1 MRIPI
6 ARNQSRRARI
16 MDDLNKDQLEA
27 EITRFGTEIF
37 NFSDQNPAS
46 ILTKEFYHSW
56 LLDWSMKNP
65 KLKVQLFRF
74 IDVLPTLKNST
85 EVVTQAREYFSSI
98 SEALPKTIRA
108 GLFASSNKIGASVAA
123 PLIRNQV
130 EAVANQFIAGE
141 NVESASK
148 KLLKLHEDG
157 YASICCFLGDA
168 VVSKEESL
176 EYVGKYKKLIS
187 NLTTTLNADPT
198 SWKNNHPNFAARSR
212 VHVSVKLS
220 TLYSQI
226 RPLNHDRTV
235 KILSERFS
243 EIASVAKQNDAFLFI
258 DMEEAGFISP
268 TLETLQTVL
277 SQDEFKHWD
286 GLGIVLQA
294 YAKRT
299 EADMRSLIEFVKK
312 RETPIS
318 IRLVKGAYWDSE
330 TLVAEQHGWKNPL
343 FENKSSSDF
352 IFESLSKL
360 LLDNCDLVYP
370 AFGSHN
376 IRSLS
381 AAVAY
386 ANLADIPKSKY
397 ELQFLYGMAQ
407 PIKEAFKQKGFL
419 VRDYVPIGELI
430 PGMGYLVRRLLEN
443 TSNEGFL
450 RQKFHENES
459 PETLL
464 APPVYADTP
473 RDFNPSENSPSLKF
487 SSSPMRDY
495 SIEENRLRIAEEL
508 SKQREEFKN
517 KAITVCPIIG
527 HTLVK
532 KGEPFSRTSPNDLN
546 LEITRGFL
554 ASKDCIEDIF
564 KLFEKGSASWS
575 SLKFVERAELLFR
588 VAKNLDA
595 RREEFI
601 ATLCIETGKTVEE
614 SDGEV
619 TEAIDFLNYYGIQAI
634 SLANEDPLI
643 SFPGELNT
651 LHWEARGHTLV
662 IGPWNFPLAI
672 PCGMFASA
680 LVTGNCC
687 ILKPAEQASLI
698 SFKLYKLFIESG
710 LPKNISAFLPGRG
723 EVVGSSLVEDHR
735 IATIAFTGSRDVGL
749 SIIRKAANTSE
760 NQVHVKKVV
769 AEMGGKNSII
779 VDSNCDLDE
788 AVDGVLRSAFGFQG
802 QKCSACSKVIVVGK
816 DKYQEFASR
825 IKEAMASM
833 PLGPSWFPQNYAG
846 PVIDEEQKERINRI
860 IDVGKQTATVL
871 LEHPADSE
879 ELQNGHFLR
888 PIIFVDVSKDDPLV
902 NTEIFGPVL
911 VLTTVD
917 TFSEAIGSANDS
929 EYGLTGAIFSRSP
942 KNIELAKKKLQ
953 VGNLYINK
961 KCTGALVGRQPFG
974 GAKMSGIGTKAGGPD
989 YLKQFL
995 NQKCCS
1001 ENTMRRG
1008 FVPT

>member
-1 MRIPI
+1 
-6 ARNQSRRARI
+6 
-16 MDDLNKDQLEA
+16 MDSLNNDALES
-27 EITRFGTEIF
+27 EIKRFGTEIF
-37 NFSDQNPAS
+37 NYSDQNPAS
-46 ILTKEFYHSW
+46 KLTKEFYHSW

-65 KLKVQLFRF
+65 KFKVQLFRF
-74 IDVLPTLKNST
+74 IDVLPTLKNSSD
-85 EVVTQAREYFSSI
+85 VVKHAQEYFSSV
-98 SEALPKTIRA
+98 SEALPKAIKA
-108 GLFASSNKIGASVAA
+108 GLFVSSGKLGASVAA

-148 KLLKLHEDG
+148 QLIKLQQDG

-176 EYVGKYKKLIS
+176 HYVEKYKKLIS
-187 NLTTTLNADPT
+187 NLTSTFQKSSSLDNLKTH
-198 SWKNNHPNFAARSR
+198 SNFSSRSK

-226 RPLNHDRTV
+226 RPLNHERTV

-243 EIASVAKQNDAFLFI
+243 EIASIAKQNDAFLFI

-268 TLETLQTVL
+268 TLETLKSVL
-277 SQDEFKHWD
+277 SKDEFKHWD

-299 EADMRSLIEFVKK
+299 EADLEDIIEFSKV
-312 RETPIS
+312 RGAPIS

-330 TLVAEQHGWKNPL
+330 TLIAKQHGWENPL

-352 IFESLSKL
+352 VFESLSKK
-360 LLDNCDLVYP
+360 LLDNCDHVYP

-386 ANLADIPKSKY
+386 ANLKNIPKSKY

-407 PIKEAFKQKGFL
+407 AIKDAFKQQDFL

-464 APPVYADTP
+464 TAPQYAERTTESTAQ
-473 RDFNPSENSPSLKF
+473 NTIPSEEFTSA
-487 SSSPMRDY
+487 PMRDY
-495 SIEENRLRIAEEL
+495 SIEANRLAIAEEL
-508 SKQREEFKN
+508 ERQRKSFEQVPES
-517 KAITVCPIIG
+517 ISPIIG
-527 HTLVK
+527 HKKWK
-532 KGEPFSRTSPNDLN
+532 KGESFSSTSPNDLK
-546 LEITRGFL
+546 LTIAQGSL
-554 ASKDCIEDIF
+554 ATEECIEEVF
-564 KLFEKGSASWS
+564 KLFEKGKSAWS
-575 SLKFVERAELLFR
+575 KVKFHERAELLFE
-588 VAKNLDA
+588 VARTLDSK
-595 RREEFI
+595 REEFI

-619 TEAIDFLNYYGIQAI
+619 TEAIDFLNYYGLQAI
-634 SLANEDPLI
+634 SLTSEDSLI

-651 LHWEARGHTLV
+651 PHWEARGNTLV

-687 ILKPAEQASLI
+687 ILKPAEQASLV
-698 SFKLYKLFIESG
+698 SHKLYKLFIDCG
-710 LPKNISAFLPGRG
+710 LPKNVSAFLPGRG
-723 EVVGSSLVEDHR
+723 ETLGNALVEDSR
-735 IATIAFTGSRDVGL
+735 IATIAFTGSKEVGL
-749 SIIRKAANTSE
+749 SIIRKSAATSR
-760 NQVHVKKVV
+760 NQEHVKKVI
-769 AEMGGKNSII
+769 AEMGGKNSVI

-788 AVDGVLRSAFGFQG
+788 AVEGTLRSAFGFQG

-816 DKYQEFASR
+816 EKYEEFASR
-825 IKEAMASM
+825 LKEAMASM
-833 PLGPSWFPQNYAG
+833 PLGPSWFPENYAG
-846 PVIDEEQKERINRI
+846 PVIDKEQQERISKI
-860 IDVGKQTATVL
+860 IDAGKLTATVL
-871 LEHPADSE
+871 LEHPAQDDS
-879 ELQNGHFLR
+879 LKNGHFIK
-888 PIIFVDVSKDDPLV
+888 PIIFVDVPEGDPLL
-902 NTEIFGPVL
+902 NKEIFGPVL
-911 VLTTVD
+911 ILTSVN
-917 TFSEAIGSANDS
+917 TFEEAILLANDS
-929 EYGLTGAIFSRSP
+929 EYGLTGAVFSRSP
-942 KNIELAKKKLQ
+942 NNIELAKEALQ
-953 VGNLYINK
+953 VGNLYINR

-974 GAKMSGIGTKAGGPD
+974 GAKMSGIGIKAGGPD

-1008 FVPT
+1008 FVPDQE